1 MRALPLFHDLRHR
14 TCLVIGHGEVA
25 DRKAAVLRSA
35 GGDVRLVSTLDGTDL
50 ADVALVVIATA
61 SDDIARA
68 TYDACRARGI
78 PINAVDR
85 PQYCTV
91 TWPAIVERGDVTIA
105 IGTGGAAP
113 ILARLLRTQI
123 EQAVP
128 QTVALLAAVAR
139 RWRPLVSRHFAE
151 SDERRRF
158 WDRFFAG
165 PAAKAALA
173 GDRAGAERQTIALFA
188 NAKTRPRTGHVHLVG
203 AGPGDP
209 ELLTLRALRLL
220 QSADVIVHDR
230 LVSAP
235 ILALAR
241 KDARRIDVGKRRAAH
256 GMAQDEINALLV
268 RLARDGARVVRLKGG
283 DPFMFGRGGEEIE
296 VLLAADIPFD
306 VTPAVTAASGCAAY
320 AGIPLTHRDVAHSC
334 VFVTGHRHNGRLDL
348 NWTALAQPGQTI
360 AVYMGVQTLSELCR
374 QLHVHGLASTTPAA
388 LIVSGTRPDQHVVRS
403 TLADLP
409 AAVAANPPADITAP
423 ALVIVGEVVAM
434 AGRATARR
442 VVNALSAVAA
452 E

>member
-1 MRALPLFHDLRHR
+1 MRALPLFHELRNR
-14 TCLVIGHGEVA
+14 TCLVIGRDESA
-25 DRKAAVLRSA
+25 ERKAAALRAA
-35 GGDVRLVSTLDGTDL
+35 GADVRHASVFDSTDL
-50 ADVALVVIATA
+50 ADAALVIIAA
-61 SDDIARA
+61 VSDDVARA
-68 TYDACRARGI
+68 AYDACRARGI
-78 PINAVDR
+78 PVNAVDQPR
-85 PQYCTV
+85 YCTV

-113 ILARLLRTQI
+113 TLARLLRTQI

-139 RWRPLVSRHFAE
+139 RWRPLVLRHFSD

-165 PAAKAALA
+165 PAAEAALA
-173 GDRAGAERQTIALFA
+173 GDRARAERHAIALFA
-188 NAKTRPRTGHVHLVG
+188 DTRTRPRTGHVHLVG

-268 RLARDGARVVRLKGG
+268 RLARDGGRVVRLKGG

-296 VLLAADIPFD
+296 VLLAAGIPFD

-334 VFVTGHRHNGRLDL
+334 IFVTGHRHNGRLDL

-360 AVYMGVQTLSELCR
+360 AVYMGVQTLPELCR
-374 QLHVHGLASTTPAA
+374 QLQAHGLASTTPAA

-403 TLADLP
+403 TLAELP
-409 AAVAANPPADITAP
+409 AAVAANPPADIAAP
-423 ALVIVGEVVAM
+423 ALVIVGDVVAM
-434 AGRATARR
+434 AGRAVPRHVITSPTAI
-442 VVNALSAVAA
+442 AA

>member
-14 TCLVIGHGEVA
+14 ICLVIGQGEVA
-25 DRKAAVLRSA
+25 DRKAATLRAA
-35 GGDVRLVSTLDGTDL
+35 GGDVRLASTFDGADL
-50 ADVALVVIATA
+50 ADVALVVIAAA

-68 TYDACRARGI
+68 AYDACRARGV
-78 PINAVDR
+78 PVNAVDR

-105 IGTGGAAP
+105 IGTGGSAP
-113 ILARLLRTQI
+113 TLARLLRTQI

-139 RWRPLVSRHFAE
+139 RWRPLVSRHLPD
-151 SDERRRF
+151 SDDRRRF
-158 WDRFFAG
+158 WERFFAG
-165 PAAKAALA
+165 PAGAAALA
-173 GDRAGAERQTIALFA
+173 GDRAGAERHTIAQFA

-256 GMAQDEINALLV
+256 RLAQTDINALLV
-268 RLARDGARVVRLKGG
+268 RLAREGARVVRLKGG
-283 DPFMFGRGGEEIE
+283 DPFIFGRGGEEIE
-296 VLLAADIPFD
+296 ALLAAGVPCD
-306 VTPAVTAASGCAAY
+306 VTPAVTAALGCAAY

-334 VFVTGHRHNGRLDL
+334 VFVTGDCHNGHLDL
-348 NWTALAQPGQTI
+348 NWPALALPGQTL
-360 AVYMGVQTLSELCR
+360 AVYMGVQTLPELCR
-374 QLHVHGLASTTPAA
+374 QLQAHGLASTTPAA
-388 LIVSGTRPDQHVVRS
+388 LIVSGTRPDQHVIRA
-403 TLADLP
+403 TLTDLP
-409 AAVAANPPADITAP
+409 AAVADHPPADIAAP
-423 ALVIVGEVVAM
+423 ALVIVGDVVAR
-434 AGRATARR
+434 AARATARHVISR
-442 VVNALSAVAA
+442 HAAIAA